1 MTHTALSVDLG
12 RRSYDIVI
20 GDDVLARAGALMRPH
35 LARPWTA
42 IVTDRHVAALHLE
55 ELRRSLAAAGIA
67 SDVVLLPPGEGSKRF
82 AEFERLVE
90 ALLEYRPERS
100 DCIVAFGG
108 GVVGDIAGFA
118 ASVLLRGI
126 DFIQIPTTLLAQV
139 DSSVGGKTGIDS
151 IHGKNLVGS
160 FHQPKL
166 VLADVAVLDSL
177 PRRERAAGYAEVVK
191 YGLIDDPV
199 FFAWLESHG
208 PQVVEGSR
216 PALVQAVTES
226 CRHKARIVAVDERE
240 SAQRALLNLGH
251 TFAHALEAEAGFG
264 DLLLHGEAVAI
275 GLVLAFELSAQL
287 GYCPGTDAAR
297 VRRHLA
303 AVGLPTHPAAVAG
316 VRFDPEALVRRM
328 QQDKKVRDTRL
339 TFVLARGI
347 GEAFVTREVVPE
359 AVIALLE
366 RELAA

>member
-20 GDDVLARAGALMRPH
+20 GDDVLARAGTLIRPH

-42 IVTDRHVAALHLE
+42 IVTDRNVAALHLE

-67 SDVVLLPPGEGSKRF
+67 SDVVVLPPGEGSKRF

-90 ALLEYRPERS
+90 ALLALRPERS
-100 DCIVAFGG
+100 DCLVAFGG
-108 GVVGDIAGFA
+108 GVVGDMAGFA

-151 IHGKNLVGS
+151 VHGKNLVGS

-177 PRRERAAGYAEVVK
+177 PRRERAAGYAEIVK
-191 YGLIDDPV
+191 YGLIDDPA

-208 PQVVEGSR
+208 PQVVEGRR

-240 SAQRALLNLGH
+240 SGQRALLNLGH

-287 GYCPGTDAAR
+287 GYCPGADAAR

-303 AVGLPTHPAAVAG
+303 AVGLPTHPAAIDD
-316 VRFDPEALVRRM
+316 VRVDPEALVRRM
-328 QQDKKVRDTRL
+328 HQDKKVQDARL

-347 GEAFVTREVVPE
+347 GQAFVTREIEPE
-359 AVIALLE
+359 AVITLLE